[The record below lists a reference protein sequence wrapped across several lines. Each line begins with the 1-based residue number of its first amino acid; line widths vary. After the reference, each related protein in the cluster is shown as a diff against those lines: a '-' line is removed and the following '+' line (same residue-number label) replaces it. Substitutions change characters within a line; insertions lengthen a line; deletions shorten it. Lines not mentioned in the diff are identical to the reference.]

1 MRASSERM
9 GRVEL
14 AARLV
19 IGLVWIAGAIFNL
32 FVTMRMNSPFG
43 WLEDSALRPWS
54 WFFGR
59 VVNPHGQAWIALL
72 AIWELAIG
80 VMTLAR
86 GRVAR
91 VGLAGGALFST
102 FLFSLWT
109 PYTMGMGVYALLL
122 GWLARR
128 HDQSVDEALPGWLHV
143 RQPPLEGS
151 SR

>member
-1 MRASSERM
+1 MRASCERQ
-9 GRVEL
+9 GRPEL

-32 FVTMRMNSPFG
+32 FVTMRMDSPFG
-43 WLEDSALRPWS
+43 WLEDSAIRPWS

-59 VVNPHGQAWIALL
+59 VVSPHSQVWTALL
-72 AIWELAIG
+72 VMWELAIG
-80 VMTLAR
+80 VMALAR

-91 VGLAGGALFST
+91 LGLAGGALFSAS
-102 FLFSLWT
+102 LFSLWT

-122 GWLARR
+122 GWLARH
-128 HDQSVDEALPGWLHV
+128 HDPSVDEALHGWLHV
-143 RQPPLEGS
+143 RQPPLEGG